1 MEYHKDNH
9 LGQARQGSNANLGR
23 GEQQGHMNPQDKQR
37 DQFRDNQRDS
47 QRDTQQDSRK
57 DSAPQGYGYVLRKAE
72 KLTTALYLVTDIMS
86 DKEPMKWK
94 AREGGVELLSDIT
107 VSSSGSPSE
116 KMSVLRGAM
125 KKVERIAA
133 FLDIAQ
139 STRMM
144 SEMNASMLKKEYLA
158 LKDNIEAEWNRTS
171 EGSKTILNEKFF
183 EVARDPV
190 PELSAPVARNE
201 VPRHTPAVDV
211 LYKGQPERTTTNQP
225 SNHERREVP
234 RIEERKVIQREAPSE
249 MPSALAN
256 AIVRQVARTE
266 VVEAPPRPMVFT
278 PRVPEQFTP
287 KETAGVIALGPTN
300 TPVRRE
306 LRDVD
311 MSTRARGEV
320 PRDDRRTII
329 LALIKQ
335 KPALTVKDIAKSIPG
350 ISEKTI
356 QRELLSMVSEGTL
369 MKKGERRWSTYSLN
383 QF

>member
-1 MEYHKDNH
+1 MEHHKDNH
-9 LGQARQGSNANLGR
+9 LGQHQQGQNRNQG
-23 GEQQGHMNPQDKQR
+23 QTQTQGHMNPQDKPREQ
-37 DQFRDNQRDS
+37 
-47 QRDTQQDSRK
+47 QRDTQQDARK
-57 DSAPQGYGYVLRKAE
+57 NSGEFGYGYILRKAE

-107 VSSSGSPSE
+107 VSSSASPSE

-125 KKVERIAA
+125 KKAERIAA

-139 STRMM
+139 STRMI

-183 EVARDPV
+183 EVARDV
-190 PELSAPVARNE
+190 
-201 VPRHTPAVDV
+201 TPALEAPAPREELPRVMQNLSV
-211 LYKGQPERTTTNQP
+211 LDKGQAERTTNNQAP
-225 SNHERREVP
+225 QTRREVSQHEYRTQP
-234 RIEERKVIQREAPSE
+234 AVVRTPEPEAIQRQA
-249 MPSALAN
+249 
-256 AIVRQVARTE
+256 VRTE
-266 VVEAPPRPMVFT
+266 IAEASPKPMTFT
-278 PRVPEQFTP
+278 PRVPESFVQ
-287 KETAGVIALGPTN
+287 KETPSVITLGPTS

-306 LRDVD
+306 LRDVPENR
-311 MSTRARGEV
+311 THGEV

-356 QRELLSMVSEGTL
+356 QRELLSMVSEGIL
-369 MKKGERRWSTYSLN
+369 AKRGERRWSTYSLN
-383 QF
+383 QY